1 MSFAVLEQVTL
12 TWFQDQLF
20 ENGTL
25 GESPRNPVIKF
36 SSSRRCGTKENK
48 NFHAYQQVEKQNLVQ
63 SHVADGF
70 KTEEL
75 SILIFHTVS
84 EESYALQQ
92 CDLLVFLQ

>member
-48 NFHAYQQVEKQNLVQ
+48 NFHAY
-63 SHVADGF
+63 
-70 KTEEL
+70 
-75 SILIFHTVS
+75 
-84 EESYALQQ
+84 
-92 CDLLVFLQ
+92 